1 MKVLVVE
8 DEIELGEILKSYLEQ
23 EHFEVCLI
31 HNGLEAVD
39 TILNEAWDIVLLDL
53 MLPGKNGI
61 EICKEVRRH
70 SWVPIIMVTARA
82 EEVDR
87 LLGLSLGAD
96 DYICKPYSPREVVA
110 RVKTVLRRAQSAAED
125 KKVSGLQLNEGSLSA
140 SYAGN
145 QVELTLVEWRILQAL
160 ASKADT
166 IFSRQDL
173 IANAYNDQRV
183 VCDRTIDSHINKLRK
198 KITPLLGANGI
209 RSVYGAGYRLELP
222 AESD

>member
-8 DEIELGEILKSYLEQ
+8 DELELGEILKSYLEQ
-23 EHFEVCLI
+23 EHYQVRLVQ
-31 HNGLEAVD
+31 NG
-39 TILNEAWDIVLLDL
+39 NEAIDVILQEHWDIVLLDL
-53 MLPGKNGI
+53 MLPGQNGI
-61 EICKEVRRH
+61 EVCKEVRRH

-87 LLGLSLGAD
+87 LLGLSIGAD
-96 DYICKPYSPREVVA
+96 DYICKPFSPREVVA
-110 RVKTVLRRAQSAAED
+110 RVKTVLRRAQANPKDEAD
-125 KKVSGLQLNEGSLSA
+125 NRLTLNEGSLSA
-140 SYAGN
+140 EYEGD

-160 ASKADT
+160 ASKSNT

-173 IANAYNDQRV
+173 ISCAYHDQRV

-198 KITPLLGANGI
+198 KLTPLLGANGI

-222 AESD
+222 VAVS

>member
-23 EHFEVCLI
+23 EHFEVSLI

-39 TILNEAWDIVLLDL
+39 TILNEDWDIVLLDL

-110 RVKTVLRRAQSAAED
+110 RVKTVLRRTQNAAEE
-125 KKVSGLQLNEGSLSA
+125 KKVSGLQLNENSLSV
-140 SYAGN
+140 SYDGN

-209 RSVYGAGYRLELP
+209 RSVYGAGYRLEVP
-222 AESD
+222 TDSD